1 MFSMQMTSRDEAM
14 LRWLRVVRMAEM
26 PALRWALG
34 GFGAAGQPV
43 SLRKAQQWVARCRAA
58 GLVDVGRPRYQAS
71 SVVWPTSQIIE
82 DERGARVRSM
92 PAPNL
97 LRQTVRHDLA
107 VSAVAARYVCAG
119 WSWSVDRDPEQRHQA
134 DGIGR
139 RGDVFE
145 LVEIELTTK
154 TLDRYIKIFGS
165 HDERIRFDGVTSVVY
180 VTDERTGQAINRQI
194 EERVFID
201 DRARFTVL
209 PVLDEWGR
217 VQDELWPYATPRF
230 APAADGIQSPQLPA
244 PSGLF

>member
-1 MFSMQMTSRDEAM
+1 MQMTSRDERM
-14 LRWLRVVRMAEM
+14 LEWLRVVRMAEM

-34 GFGAAGQPV
+34 GFSGAGEPV

-58 GLVDVGRPRYQAS
+58 GLVKDGRPMYQSS

-82 DERGARVRSM
+82 DERGARVRAL

-107 VSAVAARYVCAG
+107 VAAVAARYVCAG
-119 WSWSVDRDPEQRHQA
+119 WAWSADRDPEQRHQA

-154 TLDRYIKIFGS
+154 TLDRYLKIFGS
-165 HDERIRFDGVTSVVY
+165 HDERIRFDGVTSVLY
-180 VTDERTGQAINRQI
+180 VTDERTGQSISRQI
-194 EERVFID
+194 EQRVHVD

-209 PVLDEWGR
+209 PVLDGWGR
-217 VQDELWPYATPRF
+217 VQDDLWPYATPRF
-230 APAADGIQSPQLPA
+230 TPAAAGAQPEQLPA